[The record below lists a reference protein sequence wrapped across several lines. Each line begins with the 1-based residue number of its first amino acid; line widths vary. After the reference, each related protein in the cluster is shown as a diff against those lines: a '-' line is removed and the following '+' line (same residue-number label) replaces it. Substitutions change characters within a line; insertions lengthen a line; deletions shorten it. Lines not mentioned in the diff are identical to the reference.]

1 MSEKPKTRKATAAER
16 LAARVLGKPE
26 PDEVAVETRSA
37 GEQHYARLLK
47 RQRAA
52 GGPANGSASPGWD
65 GWGEGDDPP
74 PAA

>member
-16 LAARVLGKPE
+16 LAARALGRPE
-26 PDEVAVETRSA
+26 PDEVEVETRSA

-47 RQRAA
+47 QQRAA
-52 GGPANGSASPGWD
+52 GGDASPGWD
-65 GWGEGDDPP
+65 GWGEGDEPP

>member
-26 PDEVAVETRSA
+26 PDEVEVETRSA

-47 RQRAA
+47 RQRAT
-52 GGPANGSASPGWD
+52 GGSASPGWD

>member
-16 LAARVLGKPE
+16 LAARALGKPE
-26 PDEVAVETRSA
+26 PDEVEVETRSA

-52 GGPANGSASPGWD
+52 GGDASSGWD
-65 GWGEGDDPP
+65 GWGEGDDSP

>member
-16 LAARVLGKPE
+16 LAARALGKPE
-26 PDEVAVETRSA
+26 PDEVEVETRSA

-52 GGPANGSASPGWD
+52 GGWD